1 MELFPAG
8 PTTIIPGLLSASHH
22 KGSVVRLLR
31 IFAITCLLAFPS
43 ILFAAD
49 DIPLTGRV
57 TIDDLLDR
65 AVSNKL
71 ISGGVVVIG
80 NHAGILRTIARG
92 RLNAD
97 PAAPPISAHT
107 IFDIASLTKVTATT
121 PAVMK
126 LLEQGRISLL
136 DPLSRWFPEFRGSG
150 PEEITILS
158 LLTHT
163 SGLADFDMGVERTME
178 TAVSKAAAQ
187 PHRPGS
193 RFHYADIN
201 FILLGELV
209 RRVSGMPLD
218 VFCREQLY
226 EPLGLQET
234 MFLPPGL
241 LAGTIAPTSGPSVGI
256 VQDLNARR
264 LGGVAGHAGLFSSA
278 EDLGRYARLVLGG
291 GDLNGKRILSE
302 RIISQMTA
310 PYFCS
315 SGSVVRGLG
324 WDRKSPFSAPKGI
337 FFSDSSFGHTGYS
350 GSSIWID
357 PERDLFVILL
367 TIRTNYRDTGMFSQL
382 RSDVSTIGVA
392 DFSRTGD
399 KPGILLAAATA
410 RDFAAPAKKL
420 PKFTF
425 VASLD
430 GKPAVQASL
439 KKQFRKHP
447 RRQIGR
453 SVRMVAKAGDTGRRI
468 GKRAV
473 RAGA

>member
-8 PTTIIPGLLSASHH
+8 PTTSIPGLLSASHH

-71 ISGGVVVIG
+71 ISAGVVVIG

-97 PAAPPISAHT
+97 PAAPPITAHT
-107 IFDIASLTKVTATT
+107 IFDIASLTKVIATA

-126 LLEQGRISLL
+126 LLDQGRISLL
-136 DPLSRWFPEFRGSG
+136 DPLSRWFPEFKGSG

-163 SGLADFDMGVERTME
+163 SGLDDFDLVGERTME
-178 TAVSKAAAQ
+178 TAIRKAAAQ
-187 PHRPGS
+187 PQRPGS

-209 RRVSGMPLD
+209 RRVSGRPLD

-226 EPLGLQET
+226 EPLGLHQT
-234 MFLPPGL
+234 MFLPPGF
-241 LAGTIAPTSGPSVGI
+241 LAETIAPTNAPAVGI

-278 EDLGRYARLVLGG
+278 QDLSQYGRLLLGG
-291 GDLNGKRILSE
+291 GGLNGKRILSE
-302 RIISQMTA
+302 RIVSQMTA
-310 PYFCS
+310 PYFCT

-324 WDRKSPFSAPKGI
+324 WDRKSPYSAPKGVL
-337 FFSDSSFGHTGYS
+337 FSDSSFGHTGYS

-367 TIRTNYRDTGMFSQL
+367 TIRNNYRDTGMFSQL
-382 RSDVSTIGVA
+382 RSDVSTIAVA

-399 KPGILLAAATA
+399 NQGILLAAESA
-410 RDFAAPAKKL
+410 REVADPARKL
-420 PKFTF
+420 PKFRF
-425 VASLD
+425 ISSLN
-430 GKPAVQASL
+430 GKATVQASL

-447 RRQIGR
+447 HRHIVR
-453 SVRMVAKAGDTGRRI
+453 SERMVAKAGDTRRRS
-468 GKRAV
+468 GKPAV
-473 RAGA
+473 KAGA